1 MPYVYAEEILL
12 TGWVMNFL
20 ILRVSMRLLC
30 IRGGVFRSILAAG
43 LAAAA
48 ALWLLMMQTGT
59 VLLSLSRLA
68 FAPAMALLVVG
79 GRQWK
84 QLLHVSVAMWLVA
97 VACGGACVC
106 TAFFC
111 GAKSAYALSSGLW
124 ISNTAGYM
132 AALGTALAL
141 GLFAWL
147 RGRIAAIRVHKQC
160 AQLRFCICGRTY
172 TCMAFQDTGHSLRE
186 PVTHLA
192 VIVVQADVLADLVQT
207 KPHYCAVSFLQ
218 QATAMG
224 LEAKVGLVPFRTV
237 GAEGMLAGIRPEWI
251 TWDGKAIDAWVAIF
265 SGTLDAQNRY
275 QALVPLEF
283 EEKV

>member
-12 TGWVMNFL
+12 TGWVMNYL
-20 ILRVSMRLLC
+20 IIRVSLRLLEV
-30 IRGGVFRSILAAG
+30 RGGVLRSVLAAG

-48 ALWLLMMQTGT
+48 ALWLLT
-59 VLLSLSRLA
+59 VHAGVVVLSLSRLV
-68 FAPAMALLVVG
+68 FAPAMALIVVG
-79 GRQWK
+79 PRSWK
-84 QLLHVSVAMWLVA
+84 RLLHLSAAMWLVA
-97 VACGGACVC
+97 VACGGACIC
-106 TAFFC
+106 AAFFC
-111 GAKSAYALSSGLW
+111 GAQTAYAPLSGLW

-147 RGRIAAIRVHKQC
+147 RSRIAAMRIQKQC
-160 AQLRFCICGRTY
+160 VPLQFCIRAKTY

-218 QATAMG
+218 QASALG
-224 LEAKVGLVPFRTV
+224 LEGNVGLVPFRTV
-237 GAEGMLAGIRPEWI
+237 GAEGLLAGIRPQWVVC
-251 TWDGKAIDAWVAIF
+251 DGKPIDAWIGIF
-265 SGTLDAQNRY
+265 AGTLDAQNRY

-283 EEKV
+283 DEKV

>member
-59 VLLSLSRLA
+59 VLLSLSRLV
-68 FAPAMALLVVG
+68 FAPAMALIVVG
-79 GRQWK
+79 PRPWK
-84 QLLHVSVAMWLVA
+84 RLLHLSAAMWLVA
-97 VACGGACVC
+97 VACGGACIC
-106 TAFFC
+106 AAFFC
-111 GAKSAYALSSGLW
+111 GAQTAYAPLSGLW

-132 AALGTALAL
+132 AALGTAFAL

-147 RGRIAAIRVHKQC
+147 RSRIAAMRVHKQC

-172 TCMAFQDTGHSLRE
+172 TCMALQDTGHSLRD
-186 PVTHLA
+186 PITHLA
-192 VIVVQADVLADLVQT
+192 VIIVEAGVFTELIQT
-207 KPHYCAVSFLQ
+207 PSQYCAVSFLQ
-218 QATAMG
+218 QAAAMG